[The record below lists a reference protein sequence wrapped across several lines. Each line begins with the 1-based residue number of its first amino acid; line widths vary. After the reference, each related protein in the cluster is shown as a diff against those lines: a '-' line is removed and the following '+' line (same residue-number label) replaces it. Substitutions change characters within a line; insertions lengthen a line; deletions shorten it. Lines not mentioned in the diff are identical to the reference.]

1 MVQTITIKA
10 LEQQNRHYAGTG
22 GVSQGNRARGFIP
35 GFLDRATGGIY
46 VSRFADGTPA
56 PVHIMDGL
64 PEELIVSRTAS
75 GQVAAIKGTVILGF
89 ILDGNFYTREQAAH
103 ALE

>member
-10 LEQQNRHYAGTG
+10 LEQQNRRYAGTG
-22 GVSQGNRARGFIP
+22 GVSQENRARGFIP
-35 GFLDRATGGIY
+35 GFLDRETGEIY
-46 VSRFADGTPA
+46 ASRRADGSLA
-56 PVHIMDGL
+56 PIHIMDGL
-64 PEELIVSRTAS
+64 PDELIVSRTPS

-89 ILDGNFYTREQAAH
+89 ILDGHFYTREQAAH